1 METKFDDNKRNP
13 FARKL
18 SFPLGALYVTPGA
31 ERGLLPDDILKAI
44 TRHARGD
51 WGEVDD
57 ADWKENDFSVKN
69 GYRILSA
76 YATEAGTRFW
86 VITEADRSATTV
98 LLPEEY

>member
-1 METKFDDNKRNP
+1 MEPKTEQPKRNP

-18 SFPLGALYVTPGA
+18 AFPLGATVMTQGAMDALAPDELVTFVA
-31 ERGLLPDDILKAI
+31 
-44 TRHARGD
+44 RHARGD

-57 ADWKENDFSVKN
+57 ADWKENDFSVEN

-76 YATEAGTRFW
+76 YTSRGGEKVW

>member
-1 METKFDDNKRNP
+1 MEPKTTQQKRNP

-18 SFPLGALYVTPGA
+18 SFALGTTVMTRGAMDAIDALEIVTFVA
-31 ERGLLPDDILKAI
+31 
-44 TRHARGD
+44 RHARGD
-51 WGEVDD
+51 WGEVNDD
-57 ADWKENDFSVKN
+57 DWKENDLSVEN

-76 YATEAGTRFW
+76 FTSRSGAKVW

>member
-1 METKFDDNKRNP
+1 MEPKTGQSKNNP

-18 SFPLGALYVTPGA
+18 SFALGATVMTPGA
-31 ERGLLPDDILKAI
+31 MDALDPDELVTFIA
-44 TRHARGD
+44 RHARGD
-51 WGEVDD
+51 WGEVDE
-57 ADWKENDFSVKN
+57 ADWKENDFSVAN

-76 YATEAGTRFW
+76 YCSRRGEKVW

>member
-1 METKFDDNKRNP
+1 MEPKTERPNRNP

-18 SFPLGALYVTPGA
+18 SFALGATVMTPGA
-31 ERGLLPDDILKAI
+31 MNALEPDELLSFVA
-44 TRHARGD
+44 RHARGD

-57 ADWKENDFSVKN
+57 GDWKENDFSVEN
-69 GYRILSA
+69 RFRILSV
-76 YATEAGTRFW
+76 YSSRNGEKVW

>member
-1 METKFDDNKRNP
+1 MEPKTERPKRNP

-18 SFPLGALYVTPGA
+18 SFALGATVMTPGA
-31 ERGLLPDDILKAI
+31 MEALDVDELVTFVA
-44 TRHARGD
+44 RHARGD

-57 ADWKENDFSVKN
+57 ADWKENDFSVEN

-76 YATEAGTRFW
+76 FTSRNGGKIW
-86 VITEADRSATTV
+86 VLTEADRSATTV